1 MLGSEARGNKT
12 KEMYYSLLSLLFYSP
27 QASQPNI
34 WELVYFRK
42 ISNLVISI
50 FAIFRSQTHEKS
62 QNLQLGALGN
72 FWDNLVSKVL
82 SYPPYL
88 AP

>member
-12 KEMYYSLLSLLFYSP
+12 VNVLFVAEPFVLFP
-27 QASQPNI
+27 QALQPNI

-62 QNLQLGALGN
+62 QILQLGPLGN

-82 SYPPYL
+82 SYSPYL